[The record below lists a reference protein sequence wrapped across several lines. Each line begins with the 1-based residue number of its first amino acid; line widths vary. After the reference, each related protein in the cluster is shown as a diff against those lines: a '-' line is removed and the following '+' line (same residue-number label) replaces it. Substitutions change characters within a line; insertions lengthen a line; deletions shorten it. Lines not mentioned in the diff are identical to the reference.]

1 MIPMPQHVRSGR
13 ARRMASPP
21 GGALV
26 VCALLAAGCASTP
39 EPLPQV
45 EAAKAAVAAARA
57 DATVTREAPQELER
71 ATQLLSSAEAAAGR
85 GRRDREAATHFGYL
99 AEQTAKL
106 AQQRSRAATAEQR
119 IAGAQAERDRVL
131 LQAREAEAARAQAS
145 AAAARAENQRLSREL
160 ADLQA
165 KPTDRGTVLTLGGD
179 VLFATGRAELKGG
192 AERMLTQVGQFLEQN
207 PDRKVRIEGF
217 TDSTG
222 SADFNL
228 DLSRRRADAV
238 RDSLVERGIESTRID
253 TAGLGE
259 AYPVADNGSAGGRQL
274 NRRVEII
281 IGNGSAEVAGR

>member
-1 MIPMPQHVRSGR
+1 MNSNRNATADGAVPHRSTAAAGS
-13 ARRMASPP
+13 AATL
-21 GGALV
+21 LV
-26 VCALLAAGCASTP
+26 LLVGCASAP
-39 EPLPQV
+39 QPIPQV
-45 EAAKAAVAAARA
+45 EAARTAVAAARA
-57 DATVTREAPQELER
+57 DAAVTRDAPQELER
-71 ATQLLSSAEAAAGR
+71 ATQLLQSAESAAERKQDRDAAA
-85 GRRDREAATHFGYL
+85 HFGYL

-119 IAGAQAERDRVL
+119 IAGAQAERDKVL
-131 LQAREAEAARAQAS
+131 LQAREAEAQRAQAR
-145 AAAARAENQRLSREL
+145 AAAAQAENQRLTREL

-165 KPTDRGTVLTLGGD
+165 KPTERGTVLTLGGD

-192 AERMLTQVGQFLEQN
+192 AERMLTQVEQFLREN

-222 SADFNL
+222 SADLNL

-238 RDSLVERGIESTRID
+238 RNLLVGRGVEGSRIE